1 MIMVILVPQFLGFCS
16 SLWSSCYKARH
27 NDPRPSLIA
36 MFWIL
41 IGALFESSGMSLFV
55 LVVAPR
61 INAVL
66 CLTCMNGVFVL
77 PALQRCLNIGT
88 LKWHGTLT
96 KTPQYIFLGPLTFH
110 FIVGSILALKWLATC
125 QPVPAFPAFSC
136 MYIYIGEHGDA
147 YNSANTRVACAL
159 CTLNFNFNVRAHTTY
174 PHLRIA
180 LPCNIATFP
189 GSGWGLVAS
198 RNGVFINGP
207 DMIDPSVSGESAPL
221 LHGGA
226 RAGSTYNQA
235 HGSGS
240 HGKTAAAAAAVAKE
254 VAAAEAGPIERF
266 LLWSSFLIQVGGLV
280 GIPFFLKGSGAELM
294 ESALSAAALLMISI
308 AWLPALQDRMVTPAD
323 RNHPMTARTQASVLG
338 HFLRIVFTISWLF
351 VLVKYEEKVCCMVLI
366 IIIIIIIIIILL
378 L

>member
-1 MIMVILVPQFLGFCS
+1 
-16 SLWSSCYKARH
+16 
-27 NDPRPSLIA
+27 
-36 MFWIL
+36 
-41 IGALFESSGMSLFV
+41 
-55 LVVAPR
+55 
-61 INAVL
+61 
-66 CLTCMNGVFVL
+66 
-77 PALQRCLNIGT
+77 
-88 LKWHGTLT
+88 
-96 KTPQYIFLGPLTFH
+96 
-110 FIVGSILALKWLATC
+110 
-125 QPVPAFPAFSC
+125 
-136 MYIYIGEHGDA
+136 
-147 YNSANTRVACAL
+147 
-159 CTLNFNFNVRAHTTY
+159 
-174 PHLRIA
+174 
-180 LPCNIATFP
+180 
-189 GSGWGLVAS
+189 
-198 RNGVFINGP
+198 
-207 DMIDPSVSGESAPL
+207 MIDPSVSGESAPL

-366 IIIIIIIIIILL
+366 IIIIIIIILL
-378 L
+378 LFFFFFFFQSLQPPTP